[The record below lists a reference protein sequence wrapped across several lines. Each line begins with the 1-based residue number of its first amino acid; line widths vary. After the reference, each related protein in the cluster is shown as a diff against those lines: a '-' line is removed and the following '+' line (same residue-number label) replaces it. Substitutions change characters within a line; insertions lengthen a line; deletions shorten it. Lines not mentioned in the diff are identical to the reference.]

1 MKKLDRKILKIV
13 ERVARNEVSKNVN
26 STFPFCNGIF
36 HQPKRPVKKK

>member
-1 MKKLDRKILKIV
+1 MKINKKVLGVIAQ
-13 ERVARNEVSKNVN
+13 VARNEIRNNVN